1 MREIPEFTKKKYRLP
16 LTASKKEKRETATG
30 PEQKTSKHVTM

>member
-16 LTASKKEKRETATG
+16 LTASKRKSGR
-30 PEQKTSKHVTM
+30 QQLDQSRRHQNM